1 MAMTTIKVYGA
12 DPCGRVR
19 TTRYRTPRCRRAANP
34 GRADAYR
41 PRSGGQAISAV
52 DSVTERLH
60 RACLCHTHPRER
72 TAS

>member
-1 MAMTTIKVYGA
+1 MTTIKVLEA

-19 TTRYRTPRCRRAANP
+19 IIRYRTPERRRAANP

-41 PRSGGQAISAV
+41 PRSGRQAISAA

-60 RACLCHTHPRER
+60 RVRLGPTHPRER
-72 TAS
+72 TAP